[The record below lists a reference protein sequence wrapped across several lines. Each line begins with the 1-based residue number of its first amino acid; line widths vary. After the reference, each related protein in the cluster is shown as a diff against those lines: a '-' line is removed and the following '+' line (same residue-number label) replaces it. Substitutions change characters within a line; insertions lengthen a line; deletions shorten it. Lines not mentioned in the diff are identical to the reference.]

1 MWGRVCHNG
10 VGRHTFGDNTLII
23 SNGIAT
29 TLTDRGVGTPNLMQR
44 KHHTPGGSDIR
55 YPIVSHSDFNN
66 QWFTPYTNAAEINP
80 HQIKHTSSSSWI
92 QDHNRPHLNV
102 ILDKKHEVKA
112 LVDSGSSICLADASV
127 LSHINNKSPT
137 GPKIHVTDCHNNQKI
152 TRGCYQANI
161 DIEEDIPY
169 PVRNKKVNIH
179 IAERLSSELILG
191 TDFLRENGAIIN
203 VRDNKV
209 IFLPNRMAAI
219 GACKKPIIT
228 EAVASLTSTNIPYE
242 DLTKLNSSAYMLQST
257 TDQTL
262 GHMDQITFKAQIIT
276 EPTLQLKPGTT
287 VLPLQVSH
295 RLHTS
300 PRGCTT

>member
-23 SNGIAT
+23 SNCIAT
-29 TLTDRGVGTPNLMQR
+29 TLTDRGVGTPNLMQCM
-44 KHHTPGGSDIR
+44 HHTPGGSDIR

-92 QDHNRPHLNV
+92 QDHNRPL
-102 ILDKKHEVKA
+102 
-112 LVDSGSSICLADASV
+112 
-127 LSHINNKSPT
+127 
-137 GPKIHVTDCHNNQKI
+137 
-152 TRGCYQANI
+152 
-161 DIEEDIPY
+161 
-169 PVRNKKVNIH
+169 
-179 IAERLSSELILG
+179 
-191 TDFLRENGAIIN
+191 
-203 VRDNKV
+203 
-209 IFLPNRMAAI
+209 FLPNCMAAI

-262 GHMDQITFKAQIIT
+262 GHMDQIHTGANFIT
-276 EPTLQLKPGTT
+276 MLVTRAIANFSKNHTLLMC
-287 VLPLQVSH
+287 
-295 RLHTS
+295 RI
-300 PRGCTT
+300 